1 MWLLLTAC
9 RDPGVLPRQEPDE
22 EWLSGRKP
30 RTKEVV
36 VNGHT
41 VQVGGW
47 GGGDC
52 SCAGRS
58 CVQQR
63 PLRLPGSS
71 TPQHFPPV
79 GRIMWGVTRRAP
91 SVHL

>member
-41 VQVGGW
+41 VQVGAAGVCAL
-47 GGGDC
+47 GGCLRFGRAHAC
-52 SCAGRS
+52 CARVQGQRRAGGAAGRAL
-58 CVQQR
+58 C
-63 PLRLPGSS
+63 
-71 TPQHFPPV
+71 T
-79 GRIMWGVTRRAP
+79 MWAKTRT
-91 SVHL
+91 